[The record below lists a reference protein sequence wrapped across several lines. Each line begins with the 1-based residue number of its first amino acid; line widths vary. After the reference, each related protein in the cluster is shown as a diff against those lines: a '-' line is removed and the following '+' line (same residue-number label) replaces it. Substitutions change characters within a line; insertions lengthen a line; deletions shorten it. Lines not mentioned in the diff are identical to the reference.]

1 MQSCPCHFFVQAK
14 QQLTCESFSL
24 LMLICHGLVD
34 RLGERMNTEFG
45 RIATLKRKEGVE
57 GSDGSLGDVRVGG
70 G

>member
-1 MQSCPCHFFVQAK
+1 
-14 QQLTCESFSL
+14 
-24 LMLICHGLVD
+24 MLICHGLVD